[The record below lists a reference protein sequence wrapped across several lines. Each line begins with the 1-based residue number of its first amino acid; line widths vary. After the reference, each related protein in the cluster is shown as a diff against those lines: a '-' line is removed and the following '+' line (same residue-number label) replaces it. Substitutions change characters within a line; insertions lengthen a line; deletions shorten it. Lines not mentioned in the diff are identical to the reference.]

1 MICVLCGVD
10 FDTYEKVDIQGEE
23 FVSIGGHNP
32 APLSE
37 EGRCCTK
44 CNFGKVLP
52 ARLEAMYNPKN
63 KRNEA

>member
-1 MICVLCGVD
+1 MICVLCNKE
-10 FDTYEKVDIQGEE
+10 FDKYENTEIGSET
-23 FVSIGGHNP
+23 FVSVGGHNP
-32 APLSE
+32 APLSD

-63 KRNEA
+63 NKE